1 LVTLDVLFFGA
12 VTVLALPAAAGFLAV
27 AVDFDL
33 VAALA
38 LLAGAA
44 GARLRD
50 VVFAMADTP
59 LQTPG
64 FCLLE
69 PDSEARPNRGESTAT
84 RVYRQ

>member
-1 LVTLDVLFFGA
+1 LVTLVVAFFGA
-12 VTVLALPAAAGFLAV
+12 VTVLALPAAAGFLAA

-38 LLAGAA
+38 LLAGAVD
-44 GARLRD
+44 ARLRD

-64 FCLLE
+64 LCLL
-69 PDSEARPNRGESTAT
+69 RRGSESTP
-84 RVYRQ
+84 VYRDSGLSTMKVR